1 MGEPGIR
8 RGGLRPGDDRESLY
22 GPPVEAVNAMPAGV
36 RAEWEPLRKV
46 AVHRPGIEMF
56 FGLLEPYATLYERAF
71 SRYEARREHDT
82 LVRALHEEFGV
93 RVLRLK
99 ETILDAADSDPAVRR
114 RLVDWAYETVTLR
127 GGRREVAEARRSME
141 QNADALDSLHFFTL
155 LLLNPVIEVGRG
167 DTGDGVDVRVP
178 GQEPLANLYFMRD
191 QQAVTAR
198 GLVVGRPA
206 KRQRL
211 REPGITRFL
220 WDILGIPV
228 AGTVEGPG
236 TFEGGD
242 FMPMGTFAL
251 VGTGDRT
258 NPAGVSQFLD
268 FDPGFDEIGVV
279 HQPGHPL
286 IPGDRPD
293 PMVDM
298 HLDTYFNVAG
308 SGVVIG
314 SEVLLRRA
322 RVDIY
327 HRTGEG
333 YVRSGETVSL
343 DDYIRSKG
351 FAVIDLSILEQLSYA
366 ANILCIRDGSILA
379 VEGERVMQTVLL
391 NLERKAARDP
401 HRYGRLLCHAEEDYR
416 RIRATGRF
424 FPHRKEFSR
433 HGIDLRP
440 LHLENLT
447 GGYGGPHCM
456 TCVLER
462 G

>member
-1 MGEPGIR
+1 M
-8 RGGLRPGDDRESLY
+8 
-22 GPPVEAVNAMPAGV
+22 AAGV
-36 RAEWEPLRKV
+36 RAEWERLRRV

-56 FGLLEPYATLYERAF
+56 FGLLDPYAALYERAF
-71 SRYEARREHDT
+71 SRYEARREHDA
-82 LVRALHEEFGV
+82 LVRTLREEFGV
-93 RVLRLK
+93 RVLHLK
-99 ETILDAADSDPAVRR
+99 ETVLDAADRNPAVRR
-114 RLVDWAYETVTLR
+114 RLVDWAHETVTIR

-155 LLLNPVIEVGRG
+155 LLLNPVLEVGRG
-167 DTGDGVDVRVP
+167 HPRRGVDVRIM

-191 QQAVTAR
+191 QQAVTDC
-198 GLVVGRPA
+198 GLVVACPA
-206 KRQRL
+206 KRQRA
-211 REPGITRFL
+211 REPEITRFL
-220 WDILGIPV
+220 WDILGIPI
-228 AGTVEGPG
+228 AGTVQEPG

-242 FMPMGTFAL
+242 FMPMGKFAL

-258 NPAGVSQFLD
+258 NRAGVCRFLGCA
-268 FDPGFDEIGVV
+268 PGFDEIGVV
-279 HQPGHPL
+279 RQPGHPL

-314 SEVLLRRA
+314 SGVLLRRA
-322 RVDIY
+322 RLDVY
-327 HRTGEG
+327 CRTDGG
-333 YVRSGETVSL
+333 YEPSGETATL
-343 DDYIRSKG
+343 YDYIRSKG
-351 FAVIDLSILEQLSYA
+351 FSVIDLSILEQLSYA
-366 ANILCIRDGSILA
+366 ANVLCVRDGTILA

-401 HRYGRLLCHAEEDYR
+401 QRYGRLLRHAEEDYR
-416 RIRATGRF
+416 RIKDEGRF
-424 FPHRKEFSR
+424 FPHKAEFSR
-433 HGIDLRP
+433 HGIEVCP

-456 TCVLER
+456 TCTLER

>member
-1 MGEPGIR
+1 M
-8 RGGLRPGDDRESLY
+8 
-22 GPPVEAVNAMPAGV
+22 AAGV

-56 FGLLEPYATLYERAF
+56 FGLLEPYAALYERAF
-71 SRYEARREHDT
+71 SRYEARREHDA

-379 VEGERVMQTVLL
+379 VEGERVMQTV
-391 NLERKAARDP
+391 
-401 HRYGRLLCHAEEDYR
+401 
-416 RIRATGRF
+416 
-424 FPHRKEFSR
+424 
-433 HGIDLRP
+433 
-440 LHLENLT
+440 
-447 GGYGGPHCM
+447 
-456 TCVLER
+456 
-462 G
+462 

>member
-1 MGEPGIR
+1 MTAR
-8 RGGLRPGDDRESLY
+8 
-22 GPPVEAVNAMPAGV
+22 A

-56 FGLLEPYATLYERAF
+56 FGLLEPYAALYERAF
-71 SRYEARREHDT
+71 SRYEARREHDALVQT
-82 LVRALHEEFGV
+82 LREEFGV
-93 RVLRLK
+93 RVLHLK
-99 ETILDAADSDPAVRR
+99 ETILDAADRDPAVRR
-114 RLVDWAYETVTLR
+114 RLVDWAHETVILR
-127 GGRREVAEARRSME
+127 GGRRDVAEARQSME

-155 LLLNPVIEVGRG
+155 LLLNPIIEVGHG
-167 DTGDGVDVRVP
+167 SAGGGVDLRVP
-178 GQEPLANLYFMRD
+178 GNEPLANLYFMRD
-191 QQAVTAR
+191 QQAVTGR

-206 KRQRL
+206 KGQRL
-211 REPGITRFL
+211 RERDITRFL

-228 AGTVEGPG
+228 AGTIEGPG

-242 FMPMGTFAL
+242 FMPMGEFAL

-258 NPAGVSQFLD
+258 NPAGVSQFLGL
-268 FDPGFDEIGVV
+268 DPGFDEIGVV

-314 SEVLLRRA
+314 SEVLFRRA
-322 RVDIY
+322 GVDIY

-333 YVRSGETVSL
+333 YAWSGETVNL
-343 DDYIRSKG
+343 GDYIRSKG

-366 ANILCIRDGSILA
+366 SNILCIRDGSILA
-379 VEGERVMQTVLL
+379 VEGERVMQMVLL
-391 NLERKAARDP
+391 NLERKAAHDP
-401 HRYGRLLCHAEEDYR
+401 DRYGRLFRHAEEDYR
-416 RIRATGRF
+416 RIRCAGRF

-433 HGIDLRP
+433 HAIDVRP
-440 LHLENLT
+440 LCLENLT

-462 G
+462 R